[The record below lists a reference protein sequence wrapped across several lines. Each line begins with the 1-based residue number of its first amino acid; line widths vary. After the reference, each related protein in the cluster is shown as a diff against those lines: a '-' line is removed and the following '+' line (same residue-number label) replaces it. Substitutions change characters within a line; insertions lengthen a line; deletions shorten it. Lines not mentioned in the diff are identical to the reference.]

1 MSEIFNQNGRART
14 IAALAIL
21 ALAGF
26 GFGSLAAKLASY
38 LGG

>member
-1 MSEIFNQNGRART
+1 MSDIFNLNGHART

-21 ALAGF
+21 ALAGY
-26 GFGSLAAKLASY
+26 GFGSLAAKLTTY